1 MPGISK
7 GRQSMELEFQLL
19 FTFHDSFDALSN
31 FWSVNSM
38 MHDME
43 EGGAVKG
50 EWNVAA
56 QSCDNY

>member
-1 MPGISK
+1 
-7 GRQSMELEFQLL
+7 MELEFQLL
-19 FTFHDSFDALSN
+19 FTFRDSFDALSN

-38 MHDME
+38 MRDME